1 LKRVTKF
8 GDKKKDVSNK
18 EHPQPVASFVAEN
31 QTTCLKDKK
40 IVGFEIKGKQFLR
53 FEQID
58 YSANLLSFLHIGSI
72 CNNLSANRLEPC
84 ASGGGPLLLSDP
96 RQG

>member
-53 FEQID
+53 FEQMDSFCQPIVIPPHRI
-58 YSANLLSFLHIGSI
+58 NL
-72 CNNLSANRLEPC
+72 
-84 ASGGGPLLLSDP
+84 
-96 RQG
+96 Q